1 MKKLIIK
8 LILILQVLIAYTLK
22 NVLIKT
28 EFDWVKFNFKTMNFR
43 RNRNN
48 FRNKKIKTKVNYK
61 TFYLKQNYNNNFII
75 I

>member
-1 MKKLIIK
+1 MKKLVIK